1 MGKKT
6 SKLFGV
12 TKEPYKKIYHFLGLK
27 WTRNYPMLEM
37 RDLFREEQKKNESL
51 QNEIDLLKKGLFSV
65 KDSTPQEN
73 ILNEIDLL
81 KKGLVS
87 VKDLALKRTVPRNFI
102 INDGDNN
109 KIVIVKENGESVVN
123 PPQIPG
129 VNIRMIGSNNTITIY
144 EPFHFDNVTFILSGD
159 ITVII
164 NKNCTFGKGCL
175 IKKTKSASPNKLIIG
190 EDFFC
195 GPNCTFDL
203 TFAGDII
210 IEDGVKW
217 SWNIYLKSDDT
228 HAVFDTTSKKCLN
241 PSDAIMIGKNVWI
254 GMNVTILKNSVI
266 KENSIIG
273 ACSVITKKFDE
284 GNVVIAGN
292 PAQIRKTNVN
302 WSPRSVQDYIR
313 LQNEGKI

>member
-1 MGKKT
+1 MGKKA
-6 SKLFGV
+6 SKLFGI
-12 TKEPYKKIYHFLGLK
+12 TKAPYKKIYRFLGVK
-27 WTRNYPMLEM
+27 WTRTYPILEI
-37 RDLFREEQKKNESL
+37 RDLFHEEQKKNESL
-51 QNEIDLLKKGLFSV
+51 QNEIDLLKEELASV
-65 KDSTPQEN
+65 KGSIPKEN

-87 VKDLALKRTVPRNFI
+87 VKDLALKKSVPRNFI

-109 KIVIVKENGESVVN
+109 KVVIVKENGESVIN

-129 VNIRMIGSNNTITIY
+129 VNIRMIGSNNTVTIY
-144 EPFHFDNVTFILSGD
+144 EPFHFEDVTFILEKD
-159 ITVII
+159 ITIII
-164 NKNCTFGKGCL
+164 NKNCTMRKGCVV
-175 IKKTKSASPNKLIIG
+175 KKTRSESPNKLIIG

-241 PSDAIMIGKNVWI
+241 ASDAIIIGKNVWI

-266 KENSIIG
+266 KENSIVG
-273 ACSVITKKFDE
+273 ACSVVTKKFDE
-284 GNVVIAGN
+284 GNVIIAGN
-292 PAQIRKTNVN
+292 PAQIRKTNVD
-302 WSPRSVQDYIR
+302 WSSRSVQDYIR